1 MKMYGVF
8 IDLILIFWHTIKK
21 NKGSVR
27 ESVIYRRKIQNIF
40 ENRLNGILI
49 HENVYFMEKIKV
61 FLMIRFH

>member
-1 MKMYGVF
+1 M
-8 IDLILIFWHTIKK
+8 
-21 NKGSVR
+21 
-27 ESVIYRRKIQNIF
+27 IYRRKIQNIF